1 MIGAL
6 LIVAG
11 YATLVWA
18 WGWPGL
24 LVGVIHL
31 GVLAILPR

>member
-11 YATLVWA
+11 YASLVWA
-18 WGWPGL
+18 FGWKGL

>member
-1 MIGAL
+1 MIAAL

-11 YATLVWA
+11 YAGLVWA
-18 WGWPGL
+18 WGWKGL